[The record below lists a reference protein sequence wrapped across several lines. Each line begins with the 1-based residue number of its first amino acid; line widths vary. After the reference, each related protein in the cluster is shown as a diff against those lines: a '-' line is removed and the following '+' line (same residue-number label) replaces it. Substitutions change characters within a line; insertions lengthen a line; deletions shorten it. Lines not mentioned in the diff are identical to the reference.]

1 MVSARRPRQDSAER
15 RARIAEAALR
25 VLGEQGPR
33 KLTHRNVDAAA
44 ELPPGSV
51 NYHAPSRLRLL
62 QMVADELF
70 AEDMQIAARHFWEP
84 HPRALLTVAV
94 AVISEMTAPEA
105 RYRVLAR
112 HHLLAEARTDE
123 ELRRHFDD
131 ARAAFVSLVGQ
142 GLADAGLEASTAA
155 AELCVIALEGVVDR
169 QVFFPG
175 TALTEPEIRRLV
187 GLLGRATGP
196 RRR

>member
-51 NYHAPSRLRLL
+51 NYHAPNRMRLL
-62 QMVADELF
+62 QMAADELF
-70 AEDMQIAARHFWEP
+70 AQDMQIAARHFWEP
-84 HPRALLTVAV
+84 HPRALFTVAV
-94 AVISEMTAPEA
+94 AVITEMTAPAA
-105 RYRVLAR
+105 RYRVVAR

-131 ARAAFVSLVGQ
+131 GRAAFVSLVRQ
-142 GLADAGLEASTAA
+142 GLADAGLEATTSA
-155 AELCVIALEGVVDR
+155 AELCVVTLDGLVNR

-175 TALTEPEIRRLV
+175 TALNESEVRRLV
-187 GLLGRATGP
+187 ALLGKATGP
-196 RRR
+196 GTR

>member
-1 MVSARRPRQDSAER
+1 MVSARRPRQDSADR

-51 NYHAPSRLRLL
+51 NYHAPNRLRLL
-62 QMVADELF
+62 QMAADELF
-70 AEDMQIAARHFWEP
+70 AQDMRIAARHFWEP
-84 HPRALLTVAV
+84 HPRALFAVAV
-94 AVISEMTAPEA
+94 AVITEMTAPEA
-105 RYRVLAR
+105 RYRVVAR

-123 ELRRHFDD
+123 ELSRHFDD
-131 ARAAFVSLVGQ
+131 NRAAFVSLVRQ
-142 GLADAGLEASTAA
+142 GLADSGLEMTTSA
-155 AELCVIALEGVVDR
+155 AELCVITLDGLVNR

-175 TALTEPEIRRLV
+175 TALTDAEVRRLV
-187 GLLGRATGP
+187 ALLGKATGP
-196 RRR
+196 GAR